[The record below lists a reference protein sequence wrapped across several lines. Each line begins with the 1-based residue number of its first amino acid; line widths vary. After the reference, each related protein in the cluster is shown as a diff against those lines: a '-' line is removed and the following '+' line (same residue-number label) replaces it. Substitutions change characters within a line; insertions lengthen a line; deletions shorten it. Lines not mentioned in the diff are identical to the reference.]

1 MVDTADLKSVPV
13 MGTGSTPVRGTYLKR
28 IIMAKKNKLPVLSKI
43 DPLQVIDVTR
53 LGNADT
59 DPCFG
64 KAYDLSTKE
73 CKLCG
78 DSELCAFKMS
88 QALNVT
94 RKELE
99 AKNHYKDLDMLEDIN
114 GIKKYIRSLKR
125 KGKTRKEIV
134 SKTSI
139 KFEVPKKD
147 IRTIYK
153 SM

>member
-1 MVDTADLKSVPV
+1 MAQMLK
-13 MGTGSTPVRGTYLKR
+13 
-28 IIMAKKNKLPVLSKI
+28 
-43 DPLQVIDVTR
+43 
-53 LGNADT
+53 
-59 DPCFG
+59 
-64 KAYDLSTKE
+64 
-73 CKLCG
+73 
-78 DSELCAFKMS
+78 
-88 QALNVT
+88 VT

-114 GIKKYIRSLKR
+114 GIKKYIRGLKR

-134 SKTSI
+134 EKTSI

>member
-1 MVDTADLKSVPV
+1 MAS
-13 MGTGSTPVRGTYLKR
+13 KR
-28 IIMAKKNKLPVLSKI
+28 EKLPNLKKV
-43 DPLQVIDVTR
+43 DPLQPIDVTK
-53 LGNADT
+53 LGSNG

-78 DSELCAFKMS
+78 DSELCCLKMS
-88 QALNVT
+88 QSLNIT

-99 AKNHYKDLDMLEDIN
+99 AKNHYKDLDNLEDVN
-114 GIKKYIRSLKR
+114 GIKKYIRGLKR
-125 KGKTRKEIV
+125 KGSTRKEIV
-134 SKTSI
+134 EKASI

-147 IRTIYK
+147 IRLIYK

>member
-1 MVDTADLKSVPV
+1 
-13 MGTGSTPVRGTYLKR
+13 MGKKE
-28 IIMAKKNKLPVLSKI
+28 KKNLPVLSKQS
-43 DPLQVIDVTR
+43 PLVPVDVTN
-53 LGNADT
+53 LGSSQ

-64 KAYDLSTKE
+64 KGYDLSTKE

-78 DSELCAFKMS
+78 DSELCCIKMS

-99 AKNHYKDLDMLEDIN
+99 AKNHYKDLETLEDVN
-114 GIKKYIRSLKR
+114 GIKKYIRGLKR

-134 SKTSI
+134 EKASV

-147 IRTIYK
+147 IRLIYK
-153 SM
+153 SMK

>member
-1 MVDTADLKSVPV
+1 M
-13 MGTGSTPVRGTYLKR
+13 
-28 IIMAKKNKLPVLSKI
+28 KNKKQKLPALAKQN
-43 DPLQVIDVTR
+43 PLVPIDVTN
-53 LGNADT
+53 LGSSQ

-78 DSELCAFKMS
+78 DSELCCIKMS
-88 QALNVT
+88 QALNIT

-99 AKNHYKDLDMLEDIN
+99 AKNHYKDLETLEDIN
-114 GIKKYIRSLKR
+114 GIKKYIRGLKR
-125 KGKTRKEIV
+125 KGKTRREIV
-134 SKTSI
+134 EKASV

-147 IRTIYK
+147 IRLIYK

>member
-1 MVDTADLKSVPV
+1 
-13 MGTGSTPVRGTYLKR
+13 MG
-28 IIMAKKNKLPVLSKI
+28 KKEKKKLPVLSKQS
-43 DPLQVIDVTR
+43 PLVPIDVTT
-53 LGNADT
+53 LGGST
-59 DPCFG
+59 DCFG
-64 KAYDLSTKE
+64 QAYDLSTKE

-78 DSELCAFKMS
+78 DSELCCIKMS

-99 AKNHYKDLDMLEDIN
+99 AKNHYKDLETLEDVN
-114 GIKKYIRSLKR
+114 GIKKYIRGLKR

-134 SKTSI
+134 EKASV

-147 IRTIYK
+147 IRLIYK